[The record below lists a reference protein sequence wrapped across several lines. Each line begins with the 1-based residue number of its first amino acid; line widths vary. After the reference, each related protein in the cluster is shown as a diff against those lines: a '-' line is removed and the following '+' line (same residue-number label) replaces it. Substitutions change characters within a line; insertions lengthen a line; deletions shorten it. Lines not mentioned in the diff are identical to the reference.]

1 MKPLHSALL
10 LSFLERY
17 TTTVVYAVSNIIL
30 SRLLTPHE
38 TGLFT
43 VGFALTVMIG
53 TFRDFGVAT
62 YVIQEPDLTDQ
73 KWRSTLG
80 VSMITSC
87 STFAAVIV
95 MSVVAGRVYHDLDV
109 TRVMLISGLTLLLI
123 PFNALV
129 LTWLRREMRYGA
141 LYKLSLAGA
150 LTQATI
156 TMVLAWAGHGAMS
169 MAWGSVANSFVILLG
184 SIRLRP
190 RQFSY
195 RPSLQA
201 WRPIAG
207 LGVYS
212 TIGNLCDTITPNGAD
227 LFIGRLAG
235 LAALGQ
241 FSKGASLVA
250 FVNQGMTSAILPVI
264 LSLFAQKRRVGEPL
278 DAALPQ
284 ALCLLTG
291 LTWPAFAGLSVVT
304 GPAIRLLFG
313 PQWNLA
319 IAPASIVVFAAM
331 ITSMTA
337 VHAVVYQATGAMRM
351 RMIVQLA
358 ITPAQLLVLFIAA
371 HGTLVQAAFGTIASA
386 VIEYLPSQIMVNR
399 ICATSTGAVVASLW
413 PSAVVAGCTAGAAS
427 LAFVSPITPQA
438 SLPALALAVAAGASG
453 WIGGLALTRH
463 PLGLEAIHIVKDRLS
478 KGDKS

>member
-1 MKPLHSALL
+1 MRSLHSALL

-17 TTTVVYAVSNIIL
+17 TTTVVYAVSNIVL

-80 VSMITSC
+80 VSAITSG
-87 STFAAVIV
+87 SVFSILIGVSVAAGDI
-95 MSVVAGRVYHDLDV
+95 YHDANV
-109 TRVMLISGLTLLLI
+109 TKIMLVSGLTLLLI
-123 PFNALV
+123 PFNALI

-141 LYKLSLAGA
+141 LYKLSLTGA
-150 LTQATI
+150 LTQTMI
-156 TMVLAWAGHGAMS
+156 TVALAWAGYGAMS
-169 MAWGSVANSFVILLG
+169 MAWGSVANSFVILFG

-190 RQFSY
+190 RQFGY

-201 WRPIAG
+201 WRPIAS
-207 LGVYS
+207 LGIYS

-227 LFIGRLAG
+227 LFIGRFAG
-235 LAALGQ
+235 LTALGQ

-264 LSLFAQKRRVGEPL
+264 LSLFAQKRRIGEPL
-278 DAALPQ
+278 DVVFPQ

-291 LTWPAFAGLSVVT
+291 LTWPTFAGLSVIT

-319 IAPASIVVFAAM
+319 IAPASIVVFSAM

-337 VHAVVYQATGAMRM
+337 VHAVVYQATGAMRT

-358 ITPAQLLVLFIAA
+358 ITPAQLSVLFVAA
-371 HGTLVQAAFGTIASA
+371 HGTLVQAALGTIASA
-386 VIEYLPSQIMVNR
+386 AIEYLPSQIMVNR
-399 ICATSTGAVVASLW
+399 LCASSMEAVVASLW
-413 PSAVVAGCTAGAAS
+413 RSAVVACCTAVAAFATFM
-427 LAFVSPITPQA
+427 LPITSPVP
-438 SLPALALAVAAGASG
+438 LLTLALAVVAGIFG
-453 WIGGLALTRH
+453 WVVGLVLTRH
-463 PLGLEAIHIVKDRLS
+463 PLGSEAINIVKDWRS
-478 KGDKS
+478 RSNKQ

>member
-1 MKPLHSALL
+1 MTSLHSALL

-17 TTTVVYAVSNIIL
+17 TTTVIYAISNVVL

-73 KWRSTLG
+73 KWRSALG
-80 VSMITSC
+80 VSAITSG
-87 STFAAVIV
+87 SVFVAVIV
-95 MSVVAGRVYHDLDV
+95 ASIVAGRAYHDPDV

-150 LTQATI
+150 LTQTMI
-156 TMVLAWAGHGAMS
+156 TVILAWAGHGAMS
-169 MAWGSVANSFVILLG
+169 MAWGSVANSFIILLG

-190 RQFSY
+190 RQFGY
-195 RPSLQA
+195 RPSLQV

-227 LFIGRLAG
+227 LFIGRFAG

-241 FSKGASLVA
+241 FSKGASLVV

-264 LSLFAQKRRVGEPL
+264 LSLFAQKRRAGEPL
-278 DAALPQ
+278 DAALPR

-313 PQWNLA
+313 PQWSPA

-358 ITPAQLLVLFIAA
+358 VTPAQLLILFAAA
-371 HGTLVQAAFGTIASA
+371 HGTLVQAALGTIVSA
-386 VIEYLPSQIMVNR
+386 VVEYLPSQIMVNR
-399 ICATSTGAVVASLW
+399 ICATSTKAVLASLW
-413 PSAVVAGCTAGAAS
+413 TSAIVTGCTAGAAS
-427 LAFVSPITPQA
+427 AAFALPIMPQA
-438 SLPALALAVAAGASG
+438 PLPALVLAIIAGGAG
-453 WIGGLALTRH
+453 WVGGLALTRH
-463 PLGLEAIHIVKDRLS
+463 PLGLEAISLVKNRLS
-478 KGDKS
+478 RTD